1 MSTLTETSRAELEQE
16 YRRLTP
22 ASAQL
27 YERAQAALPGGDT
40 RQSVFFRPYP
50 LFLDSGQGAYVK
62 DADGNRFLDCSNC
75 WSAMILGHAHPAVVE
90 AVTQQVALGT
100 AFAAANR
107 YAPELAE
114 LIKERVP
121 SIEKLRFANSGT
133 EATMFCVRAARASTG
148 RPKIVKMAGAYHGSH
163 DDFEVMGGE
172 APTGIMPGAAEYVLD
187 VEYNNKEDLTR
198 VLEEH
203 RDEVAGVI
211 VEGLLG
217 SAGMLPPEDGYLQ
230 HLREE
235 TAKRGIL
242 LILDEVIS
250 LRLALGGAQDLYG
263 VRPDLTAMGKII
275 GGGFPVGAFGGR
287 EELMQQ
293 FSPLA
298 EHPLHH
304 SGTFNANPV
313 TMVAGLATMRELDA
327 DSFGYLNRLGDRF
340 AAGVRRLATDRALSL
355 QVTGAGS
362 LRNLHFAD
370 RPPRNAADAQAS
382 DKDLLSLLHLRL
394 LLSGV
399 LCAPRGMFAFSTVAS
414 EAEIDGVVHKLG
426 EALDWLRPAIEER
439 APALSG
445 RAT

>member
-1 MSTLTETSRAELEQE
+1 MPSIIDALRTELELD
-16 YRRLTP
+16 YRQLTP

-50 LFLDSGQGAYVK
+50 LFLESGLGAYVV

-90 AVTQQVALGT
+90 AVSRQVALGT

-107 YAPELAE
+107 FAPELAE

-121 SIEKLRFANSGT
+121 SVEKLRFANSGT
-133 EATMFCVRAARASTG
+133 EATMFSVRAARAATR

-163 DDFEVMGGE
+163 DDFEAAGGE
-172 APTGIMPGAAEYVLD
+172 APFGIIPGAEANVLD
-187 VEYNNKEDLTR
+187 VEYNDKDAITR
-198 VLEEH
+198 TLEEQG
-203 RDEVAGVI
+203 DQTAAVI
-211 VEGLLG
+211 VEGLMG
-217 SAGMLPPEDGYLQ
+217 SAGMLTPENGYLQ

-250 LRLALGGAQDLYG
+250 LRLALGGAQELYD

-287 EELMQQ
+287 EDLLEQ
-293 FSPLA
+293 FSPLT

-313 TMVAGLATMRELDA
+313 TMVAGLATLRELDA
-327 DSFGYLNRLGDRF
+327 DSLGYLNRLGDRF
-340 AAGVRRLATDRALSL
+340 AAGVKRLAAERGLDV

-362 LRNLHFAD
+362 LRNLHFAAQ
-370 RPPRNAADAQAS
+370 PPRNAREARAG
-382 DKDLLSLLHLRL
+382 DKELLRLLHLKL
-394 LLSGV
+394 LLSGI
-399 LCAPRGMFAFSTVAS
+399 LCAARGMFAFSTVTTDS
-414 EAEIDGVVHKLG
+414 EIDGVVHTLG
-426 EALDWLRPAIEER
+426 EALAWLRPAIAQHAAGTE
-439 APALSG
+439 
-445 RAT
+445 